1 MIKRIK
7 EILIMALMMSISF
20 SVSAG
25 DGSAGDTPLSDY
37 NIIKQGLEDEGGV
50 PQAELA
56 WYIAAQEAALMQVAV
71 DSLNEAYDQF
81 RQLKTSERRPK
92 NTLKNRQQA
101 SLAYI
106 ESVALSDSEKNAV
119 KKAVKRFYEKSFNLV
134 KDRNQKKIT
143 KEERNKQLQ
152 KLRKNKE
159 GNINLVLD
167 EPNGPQDK
175 IIVLYKEKDL
185 LLGNVIGVN
194 VGSSKGVDVTF
205 QYSFKDQ
212 PVEPICN
219 QVMNICYNQ
228 VNSGVQATQFTDQN
242 AINATA
248 ASINIPK

>member
-81 RQLKTSERRPK
+81 RNLKTSKRNPK

-119 KKAVKRFYEKSFNLV
+119 KKAVKRFYEKNFKLV
-134 KDRNQKKIT
+134 EDRNQKKIT
-143 KEERNKQLQ
+143 KKERNKQLQ
-152 KLRKNKE
+152 NLRKNKE

-175 IIVLYKEKDL
+175 IIVLYNEKDIFA
-185 LLGNVIGVN
+185 G
-194 VGSSKGVDVTF
+194 T
-205 QYSFKDQ
+205 
-212 PVEPICN
+212 ICN
-219 QVMNICYNQ
+219 QVIDICYNQ

>member
-175 IIVLYKEKDL
+175 IIVLYGEATKEEATFNSEIESEIESVRETLVGMGIDVYSTQTT
-185 LLGNVIGVN
+185 NQNGVN
-194 VGSSKGVDVTF
+194 
-205 QYSFKDQ
+205 
-212 PVEPICN
+212 
-219 QVMNICYNQ
+219 
-228 VNSGVQATQFTDQN
+228 ATCVSCDMV
-242 AINATA
+242 
-248 ASINIPK
+248 P